1 MKLYASLVAIGLAVL
16 LGGCATTS
24 TPPMALGM
32 NGTSSAEQHN
42 AAGIKHYKMGHW
54 DVAKGHFEEAVE
66 ANPKLPE
73 PHYNL
78 ALAFHQLG
86 SHDEATKHFKHAA
99 ELAPNNPLITN
110 SRVYKSH
117 MGMTSNSSYGESVM
131 DYY

>member
-1 MKLYASLVAIGLAVL
+1 
-16 LGGCATTS
+16 
-24 TPPMALGM
+24 M

-86 SHDEATKHFKHAA
+86 SHEEATKHFKHAA

-117 MGMTSNSSYGESVM
+117 MGMTSQYSYQESSMGY
-131 DYY
+131 

>member
-1 MKLYASLVAIGLAVL
+1 MKLYTSLVAIGLAVL

-86 SHDEATKHFKHAA
+86 SHEEATKHFKHAA
-99 ELAPNNPLITN
+99 ELAPNNLLLTN

-117 MGMTSNSSYGESVM
+117 MGMTSQDSYRESSGGY
-131 DYY
+131 